1 MTNVSLFKRAFTF
14 AVVAMT
20 ILWTMGAGLAPL
32 MTSAQ
37 VSLSEGDLIK
47 GESFSTVYYYDGDG
61 RWAYPNSNIYFSWH
75 EDFSD
80 VVTVSDSQL
89 SGIALEGNVLQRPG
103 TEWIKIT
110 SNDKVYAVGQDGT
123 LFWIE
128 TEEVAEALYGGSGWN
143 TNILDI
149 ADVFFADYTE
159 GASLMTADNLF
170 DGALVEADGTTYLMW
185 DGALREVSSAGMSA
199 NGLQSRHVL
208 NTTVDVSGLTMGDDL
223 SGSSDE
229 VSDVSQQAEGDGD
242 SSVPAGDISVSVAS
256 STPSGATLPGGA
268 TAVEMATWKFMGS
281 GTVDSLVVE
290 LGGVNSSTDIS
301 NVYIYEGNERLTES
315 RSVNSATREA
325 TFSNLGVE
333 VSEGSPVY
341 LSAVVEIATSP
352 SGGET
357 VSFGL
362 EDVDAVGSDA
372 DVSGSFPLNGN
383 TFTLS
388 ADNAG
393 TITVT
398 KNGTITDPAIGA
410 ADAEISEF
418 KVEADSEA
426 AELEYFRLKIDNAT
440 DHDDYKLWD
449 GSELLANG
457 VWASGDLVDFD
468 LDEVFVIDDGD
479 SNIFTVTADIGGETG
494 DTIKVY
500 IDKDTDVTAI
510 GGDFGFG
517 MQVDRGDNSGSGT
530 FDGSSCTS
538 SAGQCSFSTVDGGDV
553 TFTFNGPTSGDIAI
567 DSQDVTLLE
576 FTLSTTQDITVKDL
590 DLILAADEGDA
601 GTAVSFESETTE
613 TDGDNT
619 GLIRGSGTEA
629 NFKDVSIRYAD
640 TMQRLLGPVEL
651 STTDGADDAYQ
662 LLDLSDDFS
671 MEAGASL
678 DLVVT
683 VDVDNNDP
691 GSNVVA
697 AAINMGNIS
706 IEDENG
712 DALTVGT
719 EIVPSGDINGNEFT
733 TQSPSLTF
741 ALASSPTSF
750 TTVQGSS
757 DVTVLGLTVEAGE
770 AEDVL
775 ITDLTIDTYGDDTSA
790 TSTDYANGGNSETD
804 AEVEDFFS
812 TCSLYDDAGTL
823 LDGPV
828 GATTSGQYLIFEPD
842 YTVEA
847 GEVEGLDL
855 VCDLSNPSV
864 STDKYF
870 AFDID
875 AAANVTAEDSDGD
888 SVTATVP
895 ASLNGNI
902 DSGAAP
908 DVAITVAPSGSLAM
922 ALDSSSPDSMLLMAG
937 TSDNWVSSY
946 QFEATNEAFTIE
958 TLSFNEQQN
967 TDDDN
972 VSAGDLSGYANNIG
986 QVTISYLDAQG
997 ETVTSDATM
1006 SGYTVKFAGESIYVD
1021 PEDDAVVDVYVDIPV
1036 TDRTTGGSATTSER
1050 IELALWD
1057 GDDSGTENF
1066 KAVGAGSGTTLN
1078 EGSSGVVDVTA
1089 NMHHIVEGRP
1099 TISLHASSPSGDG
1112 FTPGTGTELL
1122 RFTVLAEGEDVV
1134 MSEIVFDVSTT
1145 DNGSSDWN
1153 QCDTTSP
1160 GSDVR
1165 EAADMDFFDAADD
1178 GNELEGSD
1186 SDWTLLK
1193 ATGADCDGT
1202 AADLGF
1208 VQLELSSPEVI
1219 SEDSSKTYIFEMNT
1233 TGASSSANDSISVT
1247 IPEDPIVAV
1256 TGFLA
1261 AGNDMTT
1268 VVSAYTDKTLDIDTS
1283 NPFGLGDIVCLE
1295 DEDDDTANC
1304 AAANEKVLVQGVSS
1318 LDFYVN
1324 RGYLGTTTN
1333 ENATASDDLSYL
1345 PSSFVW
1351 YDDGDSTPTGGATE
1365 NAIQGSY
1372 LVPGLPLDGGNLVF

>member
-80 VVTVSDSQL
+80 VVTISDSQL

-128 TEEVAEALYGGSGWN
+128 TEAVAEALYGGSGWN
-143 TNILDI
+143 TNIQDI

-159 GASLMTADNLF
+159 GASLMSADNLF
-170 DGALVEADGTTYLMW
+170 DGALVESNGTTYLMW
-185 DGALREVSSAGMSA
+185 DGMLREVSSAGMSA
-199 NGLQSRHVL
+199 NGLQSKHVL
-208 NTTVDVSGLTMGDDL
+208 DTTVDVSGLTMGDDL

-229 VSDVSQQAEGDGD
+229 VSDVSQQAEGDGTP
-242 SSVPAGDISVSVAS
+242 VAEGDISVSVAS
-256 STPSGATLPGGA
+256 STAAGASLPGGA

-281 GTVDSLVVE
+281 GTIDSLVVS
-290 LGGVNSSTDIS
+290 LGGVNASTDIS
-301 NVYIYEGNERLTES
+301 NVYIYQGDERLTES

-325 TFSNLGVE
+325 TFSNLGVA

-341 LSAVVEIATSP
+341 LSAVVELATSP

-357 VSFGL
+357 VYFGL
-362 EDVDAVGSDA
+362 EDVDAVGSGA
-372 DVSGSFPLNGN
+372 DISGSFPLNGN
-383 TFTLS
+383 TFTLVS
-388 ADNAG
+388 DNAG
-393 TITVT
+393 TVT
-398 KNGTITDPAIGA
+398 FSKNGTITDPAIGS
-410 ADAEISEF
+410 ADAEIGEF
-418 KVEADSEA
+418 KVEADNED
-426 AELEYFRLKIDNAT
+426 AEIEHIRLKIDNAT
-440 DHDDYKLWD
+440 DHEDYKLWD
-449 GSELLANG
+449 GSTLIANG
-457 VWASGDLVDFD
+457 VWASGDLVDFA
-468 LDEVFVIDDGD
+468 LSEAFVIEDGD
-479 SNIFTVTADIGGETG
+479 SDIFTVTADIGGETG
-494 DTIKVY
+494 DDIKVY
-500 IDKDTDVTAI
+500 LDKDVDVTAI

-517 MQVDRGDNSGSGT
+517 MQVTRTT
-530 FDGSSCTS
+530 FDGDSCTAS
-538 SAGQCSFSTVDGGDV
+538 TGDCSFSTIDGGDV

-567 DSQDVTLLE
+567 DASDQILME

-590 DLILAADEGDA
+590 DIILAADDDGD
-601 GTAVSFESETTE
+601 GSLEFESETTG
-613 TDGDNT
+613 TDGDND

-640 TMQRLLGPVEL
+640 TMQRLLGPAEL

-662 LLDLSDDFS
+662 LIDLSDDFF

-691 GSNVVA
+691 GSNIVG

-706 IEDENG
+706 IEDGNG

-741 ALASSPTSF
+741 ALASSPISF
-750 TTVQGSS
+750 TTVQGALG
-757 DVTVLGLTVEAGE
+757 VTVLGLTVEAGE

-775 ITDLTIDTYGDDTSA
+775 ITDLTIDTYGDDTA
-790 TSTDYANGGNSETD
+790 AASTDYTNGGEAN
-804 AEVEDFFS
+804 AQVEDFFS
-812 TCSLYDDAGTL
+812 TCSLYDGDGTL
-823 LDGPV
+823 LDGAV
-828 GATTSGQYLIFEPD
+828 GATTSGQFLVFEPNW
-842 YTVEA
+842 TVEA
-847 GEVEGLDL
+847 GEVEGLDV
-855 VCDLSNPSV
+855 VCDLSNPSNA
-864 STDKYF
+864 STRYF

-875 AAANVTAEDSDGD
+875 ASTNVTAETADGN
-888 SVTATVP
+888 TPTITVP

-908 DVAITVAPSGSLAM
+908 DVAVSVATAGSLTAS
-922 ALDSSSPDSMLLMAG
+922 LDSSSPESMLLRAG
-937 TSDNWVSSY
+937 SSDNWVSSF
-946 QFEATNEAFTIE
+946 QLEATNEAFTVE
-958 TLSFNEQQN
+958 TISFYETQNE
-967 TDDDN
+967 DDDTA
-972 VSAGDLSGYANNIG
+972 SAGDLTGYANNVG
-986 QVTISYLDAQG
+986 QVTISYLNEAGD
-997 ETVTSDATM
+997 TVTSDATM
-1006 SGYTVKFAGESIYVD
+1006 SGRTVKFAGESIYVD
-1021 PEDDAVVDVYVDIPV
+1021 PEDDAVVDVYVDVPV
-1036 TDRTTGGSATTSER
+1036 TDRTTGGSATSSER
-1050 IELALWD
+1050 IEISLFD
-1057 GDDSGTENF
+1057 GDNSGNENF
-1066 KAVGAGSGTTLN
+1066 KAVGAGSGTTLG
-1078 EGSSGVVDVTA
+1078 ETA
-1089 NMHHIVEGRP
+1089 ISDTDGNMHHIVEGLP
-1099 TISLHASSPSGDG
+1099 TLSLHANSPSGDG

-1134 MSEIVFDVSTT
+1134 LSEIIFDISTT
-1145 DNGSSDWN
+1145 DNGSNDWN

-1165 EAADMDFFDAADD
+1165 EAADFDFFDAADD

-1193 ATGADCDGT
+1193 ETGADCDGT

-1208 VQLELSSPEVI
+1208 VQLELSTPEVI
-1219 SEDSSKTYIFEMNT
+1219 AEDDSTTFILEMNT
-1233 TGASSSANDSISVT
+1233 TNASSSANDSVSVE

-1261 AGNDMTT
+1261 AGQDLTT
-1268 VVSAYTDKTLDIDTS
+1268 AVTDYTDKSLDIDSS
-1283 NPFGLGDIVCLE
+1283 NPFGRGDIVCLE
-1295 DEDDDTANC
+1295 DEDDDSTDC
-1304 AAANEKVLVQGVSS
+1304 AAANEKVLVQDTSS
-1318 LDFYVN
+1318 LNFYVN
-1324 RGYLGTTTN
+1324 RGYLGTTTD
-1333 ENATASDDLSYL
+1333 ETVTASTDLSYL

-1351 YDDGDSTPTGGATE
+1351 FDDGDSTPTGGATE

-1372 LVPGLPLDGGNLVF
+1372 LVPGLPLDGGNIVF